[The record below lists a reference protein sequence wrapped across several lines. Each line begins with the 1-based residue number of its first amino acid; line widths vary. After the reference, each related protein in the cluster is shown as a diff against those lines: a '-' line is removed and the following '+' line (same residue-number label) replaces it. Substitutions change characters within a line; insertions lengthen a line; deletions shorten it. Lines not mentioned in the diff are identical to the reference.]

1 MAELHSWHPIDENS
15 DDKEVIITVDFTV
28 TGRPVAGFT
37 ELAKHLETPYGIWES
52 LPPAVGDE
60 TGMTGDDYLDRW
72 TGELRASGAEV
83 KAVFGYCASS
93 VFALA
98 IAERIATWQAKPRVV
113 LFDPTAATGF
123 TVLYYGFFRVVDALA
138 AVLTEDEVR
147 DAHAAG
153 EAAQRT
159 HDDLETLTKE
169 FVRLYRD
176 VGTTAFERVELDGLV
191 ASIRIGDPREP
202 DVIIDRVEVDYALGA
217 PWSKSGRACR
227 AATSLP
233 WRRRRAS
240 AARDRNDK
248 ADRRPK
254 PLFGGWR
261 DRCPTC

>member
-1 MAELHSWHPIDENS
+1 MAELHSWHPIDENA

-28 TGRPVAGFT
+28 TGRPEAGFA

-52 LPPAVGDE
+52 LPPAIGDE
-60 TGMTGDDYLDRW
+60 TGMTGNDYLDRW
-72 TGELRASGAEV
+72 TAELRASGAEV

-169 FVRLYRD
+169 FVRLYRE
-176 VGTTAFERVELDGLV
+176 VGTTAFERVELDADRADELVSWFSSYMTYLV
-191 ASIRIGDPREP
+191 AASQVTVPGDLDGVAVIRSAELPGALEIGARELRF
-202 DVIIDRVEVDYALGA
+202 DIDHSGLLSQPEVAQAVRGL
-217 PWSKSGRACR
+217 
-227 AATSLP
+227 LP
-233 WRRRRAS
+233 
-240 AARDRNDK
+240 
-248 ADRRPK
+248 
-254 PLFGGWR
+254 
-261 DRCPTC
+261 

>member
-1 MAELHSWHPIDENS
+1 MTELHSWHPIDENA

-28 TGRPVAGFT
+28 TGRPEAGFA

-72 TGELRASGAEV
+72 TSELRASGAEV

-147 DAHAAG
+147 EAHAAG

-176 VGTTAFERVELDGLV
+176 VGTTAFERVELDADRADELVSWFRSYMTYLV
-191 ASIRIGDPREP
+191 AASQVTVPGDLGGV
-202 DVIIDRVEVDYALGA
+202 DVIRSAELPGALEIGAREIRFDIDHSGLLSQPEVAQAVRGL
-217 PWSKSGRACR
+217 
-227 AATSLP
+227 LP
-233 WRRRRAS
+233 
-240 AARDRNDK
+240 
-248 ADRRPK
+248 
-254 PLFGGWR
+254 
-261 DRCPTC
+261 

>member
-1 MAELHSWHPIDENS
+1 MAELHSWHPIDENAC
-15 DDKEVIITVDFTV
+15 DGEVIITVDFTV
-28 TGRPVAGFT
+28 TGRPEAGFA

-72 TGELRASGAEV
+72 TSELRASGAEV

-123 TVLYYGFFRVVDALA
+123 TVLHYGFFRVVDALA

-147 DAHAAG
+147 EARTAG

-169 FVRLYRD
+169 FVRLYRE
-176 VGTTAFERVELDGLV
+176 VGTTAFARVDLDADRAEELVSWFSSYMTYLVAASQVTITGDLDGV
-191 ASIRIGDPREP
+191 
-202 DVIIDRVEVDYALGA
+202 DVIRSAELPGALEIGAREIRFDIDHSGLLSQPEVAQAVRGL
-217 PWSKSGRACR
+217 
-227 AATSLP
+227 LP
-233 WRRRRAS
+233 
-240 AARDRNDK
+240 
-248 ADRRPK
+248 
-254 PLFGGWR
+254 
-261 DRCPTC
+261 

>member
-28 TGRPVAGFT
+28 TGRPEAGFA

-72 TGELRASGAEV
+72 TSELRASGAEI

-147 DAHAAG
+147 NAHAAG

-176 VGTTAFERVELDGLV
+176 VGTTAFERVELDADRADELV
-191 ASIRIGDPREP
+191 AWFSSYMTYLVAASQVAVTGDLDGV
-202 DVIIDRVEVDYALGA
+202 DVIRSAELPGALEIGAREIRFDIDHSGLLSQPEVAQAVRGL
-217 PWSKSGRACR
+217 
-227 AATSLP
+227 LP
-233 WRRRRAS
+233 
-240 AARDRNDK
+240 
-248 ADRRPK
+248 
-254 PLFGGWR
+254 
-261 DRCPTC
+261 